1 MAIINNTPHA
11 INVISPTDCHFD
23 STIRKWVASS
33 DVTPQVVLESAG
45 MLNAKIETKDAPSLD
60 DIPMFDKEIVAC
72 DPIPDDGNF
81 HVVSALYASAARKM
95 GYDTSRLLLV
105 ADPVM
110 SEDGKTFIGC
120 RGLTGIF

>member
-1 MAIINNTPHA
+1 M
-11 INVISPTDCHFD
+11 
-23 STIRKWVASS
+23 ASS

-72 DPIPDDGNF
+72 DPIPSDGNF